1 MKNRFLIKMN
11 NIYSLALAKDWLCMM
26 IESDIIFDDSLL
38 DTLISDSRDT
48 LALVNINE
56 SGITDE

>member
-1 MKNRFLIKMN
+1 MN